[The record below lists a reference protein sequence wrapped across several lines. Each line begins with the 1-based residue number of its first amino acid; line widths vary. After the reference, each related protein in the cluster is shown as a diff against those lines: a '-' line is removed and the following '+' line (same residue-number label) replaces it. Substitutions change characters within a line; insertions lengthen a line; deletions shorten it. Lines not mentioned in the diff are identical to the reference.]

1 MCGFCFSSFLFFWST
16 SVDPTDIFI
25 FYSHVPQSLKWRIV
39 NMPRA
44 TSLQSS
50 GPAESKVMTST
61 CFPQSQNQWWQAH
74 VSQIEGDLWY
84 VTIMSSVYVYHIGMV
99 TFIVD
104 GLNDECTSPQESR
117 SSLGNGHT
125 ESSFVSSSCI
135 FALDTAENA
144 HKQFETLS
152 Q

>member
-1 MCGFCFSSFLFFWST
+1 M
-16 SVDPTDIFI
+16 
-25 FYSHVPQSLKWRIV
+25 
-39 NMPRA
+39 
-44 TSLQSS
+44 
-50 GPAESKVMTST
+50 
-61 CFPQSQNQWWQAH
+61 
-74 VSQIEGDLWY
+74 
-84 VTIMSSVYVYHIGMV
+84 TIMSSVYVCHIGMV

-135 FALDTAENA
+135 FALDTAENP